1 MQFTKIETQL
11 YATVD
16 ECIVSN
22 DGTQITA
29 RYSFGTGVEKDGVLT
44 DYQPVITDYKYIN
57 GEQAIELINYPIN
70 KDDIGKLPND
80 VMKERVYKYL
90 KSINAIAI

>member
-44 DYQPVITDYKYIN
+44 DYQPVIN